1 MRQFLENGRLALRL
15 VQDPRVPVWLKV
27 GVPLLVVLYVL
38 SPLDI
43 IPDFLVG
50 PGELDDLGVV
60 LLGLSLMI
68 RLAPQQVVE
77 EHRQAL
83 GYEPVGSG
91 GYTPNSDP
99 QAGQT
104 RRVDPTIDG
113 EYRVITPDD
122 VPDNRTRKL

>member
-1 MRQFLENGRLALRL
+1 MRQLLENGRLALRL

-91 GYTPNSDP
+91 GYRPNSDP